1 MINAAVIGLGRWGQ
15 SFVRSVQ
22 GKSTEIQFVAAH
34 TRTPGKVAAF
44 CAEHKVPL
52 VDSYEAILRD
62 PKVDAVVLATPHSQH
77 EEQVRLAAAAGKHIH
92 VEKPIAL
99 TRKSA
104 EVQVEAARKAGV
116 VLAVGFNRRFHPS
129 IVETRKRL
137 KEGRLGNLVMMV
149 SQQTSGTGPFLP
161 KGEWRLDP
169 EESPAG
175 ALTAVGVHGLDHMI
189 EFGGPVREVVCVTG
203 RRGIDHA
210 DDTTTA
216 HLVFTSGL
224 TAMMAHSLSTA
235 PNFSFTVYGA
245 KGMIEVSDSSLKKF
259 RYVPAP
265 DAAPTGP
272 VTVPPAE
279 IKEHTGVDMLCAQ
292 FEGLAHSIKTGEPYL
307 VSIDEVLHGMSVFD
321 ALVESSKT
329 GKIVTVQG

>member
-1 MINAAVIGLGRWGQ
+1 MINAAIVGLGRWGQ

-22 GKSTEIQFVAAH
+22 GRSSEFQFVAAH
-34 TRTPGKVAAF
+34 TRTPAKAAAF
-44 CAEHKVPL
+44 CAEHRVPL
-52 VDSYEAILRD
+52 VESYDAILRD
-62 PKVDAVVLATPHSQH
+62 PGIDVVVLATPHSQH
-77 EEQVRLAAAAGKHIH
+77 EDQVRRAAAAGKHIH

-99 TRKSA
+99 TRRSA
-104 EVQVEAARKAGV
+104 ELQVEAARKAGV

-137 KEGRLGNLVMMV
+137 REGRLGNLVMMV

-169 EESPAG
+169 AESPAG

-189 EFGGPVREVVCVTG
+189 EFAGPVREVLCVTG

-216 HLVFTSGL
+216 HLVFKSGL
-224 TAMMAHSLSTA
+224 AAMMAHSLSTA
-235 PNFSFTVYGA
+235 PNFSFTVYGT
-245 KGMIEVSDSSLKKF
+245 KGLIEVSDSSLKNF
-259 RYVPAP
+259 RFVPAP

-272 VTVPPAE
+272 VTAPPADL
-279 IKEHTGVDMLCAQ
+279 KQHAGVDMLRAQ
-292 FEGLAHSIKTGEPYL
+292 FEALARSIRTGEPYL
-307 VSIDEVLHGMSVFD
+307 VSVDEVLHGMSVFD
-321 ALVESSKT
+321 ALVESSRT
-329 GKIVTVQG
+329 GRIVAVRD

>member
-1 MINAAVIGLGRWGQ
+1 MINAAVVGLGRWGQ

-22 GKSTEIQFVAAH
+22 GKSTEFQFVAAH
-34 TRTPGKVAAF
+34 TRSPDKVRGF
-44 CAEHKVPL
+44 CEEHKLPL
-52 VDSYEAILRD
+52 VSSYEAILAD
-62 PKVDAVVLATPHSQH
+62 PKIDAVVLATPHSQH
-77 EEQVRLAAAAGKHIH
+77 EEQVRLAAAAKKHIH

-129 IVETRKRL
+129 IVELRKRL
-137 KEGRLGNLVMMV
+137 KEGRLGNLVMIV

-189 EFGGPVREVVCVTG
+189 EFAGPVREVYCVTG

-210 DDTTTA
+210 DDTTTV
-216 HLVFTSGL
+216 HLTFESGL
-224 TAMMAHSLSTA
+224 TGLMAHSLSTA
-235 PNFSFTVYGA
+235 PNFSFTLYGS
-245 KGMIEVSDSSLKKF
+245 KGLVEISHNTLKDF
-259 RYVPAP
+259 RFVPAP
-265 DAAPTGP
+265 DSAPTGP
-272 VTVPPAE
+272 VTAPPAE
-279 IKEHTGVDMLCAQ
+279 VKEHTGVDMLRAQ
-292 FEGLAHSIKTGEPYL
+292 FEALARTIRTGEPYL
-307 VSIDEVLHGMSVFD
+307 VDIDQVLHGMSVFD
-321 ALVESSKT
+321 ALVQSAST
-329 GKIVTVQG
+329 GKAVRVT